1 MNAIQFALIRRGGA
15 CRVSAPFLLPVLLAG
30 VIPLHAAKTPEPA
43 AKDRL
48 PAGLSTSDWQSIRA
62 AHEAWRHAIEQVKD
76 GWQAR
81 NPAQQW
87 TTKFDGRGFEA
98 QPQSAEWTWG
108 LELRSYGAGEEQRE
122 VSGTAEVKTEGNVLA
137 YHWDETVQE
146 WFVNGGRGLEHGFTV
161 QERPPGPTDAPLS
174 FVLATRGPLR
184 AAVTGDAR
192 GVDYSDKSGA
202 TVLTYSGLRVW
213 DADGRE
219 LDARFAPAED
229 GVTLQVDDKGARYP
243 LLIDPIAQ
251 QAYVKA
257 SNPQTLDFFGD
268 SVAVSGDTVVA
279 GAIFEDSTTSGI
291 NTVPVDVDD
300 FNSGAAYV
308 FVRSG
313 STWTQQ
319 AYLKASNTDRLDAF
333 GSSVAVS
340 GDTVVVGALSEDSS
354 ATSINGNQNDNSASA
369 AGAAYVFVRSGS
381 TWTQQAYL
389 KASNAAAFDAF
400 GCSVAISGDKVVVG
414 ARGKDGNSASDIGAA
429 YVFVRNGTDWDEQDT
444 LSASNSGA
452 SDQFGSSVAISGDTV
467 VVGAAGEDS
476 SGPEGQLFDGAENAG
491 AAYVFERRIRSWL
504 QQAYLKASNTGAGD
518 RFGESVAISGDT
530 IVVGA
535 PEEDSSANGVNG
547 NQLDNLTVN
556 SGAAYVFLRTGTT
569 WSQQAYVKASNTGA
583 SDRFGDSVA
592 ISGDTLLVGA
602 PFEDSSANGINGN
615 QADNSVDAA
624 GAAYVFVRNATSWS
638 QQAYVK
644 ASKTGGYSFGLTV
657 ALSGNTAVVG
667 ARSESS
673 SATGVNGNQNDN
685 SAPASGAAYIFAGLG
700 PELVITSPTTAEG
713 QIGLPFTYQVSTS
726 GVAPNNF
733 VAVGLPAGLSID
745 TTSGLIA
752 GTPAQEG
759 IFPVALS
766 ATGATAADTETLT
779 LEIAADAAS
788 LKFLPPKRAV
798 TAGKTARL
806 TLLVANDLTR
816 TQNVR
821 VVFFFVG
828 GVSGLVEPAP
838 INFSAPGKKKAT
850 QRPKL
855 SRVRVE
861 IPIPDATTAGS
872 VGVVAR
878 VGDQTASSQL
888 TIKARR

>member
-1 MNAIQFALIRRGGA
+1 
-15 CRVSAPFLLPVLLAG
+15 VLLAG

-229 GVTLQVDDKGARYP
+229 GVTLQVDDKSARYP

-268 SVAVSGDTVVA
+268 SVAVSGDTVV
-279 GAIFEDSTTSGI
+279 
-291 NTVPVDVDD
+291 
-300 FNSGAAYV
+300 
-308 FVRSG
+308 
-313 STWTQQ
+313 
-319 AYLKASNTDRLDAF
+319 
-333 GSSVAVS
+333 
-340 GDTVVVGALSEDSS
+340 VG
-354 ATSINGNQNDNSASA
+354 
-369 AGAAYVFVRSGS
+369 
-381 TWTQQAYL
+381 
-389 KASNAAAFDAF
+389 
-400 GCSVAISGDKVVVG
+400 
-414 ARGKDGNSASDIGAA
+414 
-429 YVFVRNGTDWDEQDT
+429 
-444 LSASNSGA
+444 
-452 SDQFGSSVAISGDTV
+452 
-467 VVGAAGEDS
+467 
-476 SGPEGQLFDGAENAG
+476 
-491 AAYVFERRIRSWL
+491 
-504 QQAYLKASNTGAGD
+504 
-518 RFGESVAISGDT
+518 
-530 IVVGA
+530 
-535 PEEDSSANGVNG
+535 
-547 NQLDNLTVN
+547 
-556 SGAAYVFLRTGTT
+556 
-569 WSQQAYVKASNTGA
+569 
-583 SDRFGDSVA
+583 
-592 ISGDTLLVGA
+592 
-602 PFEDSSANGINGN
+602 
-615 QADNSVDAA
+615 
-624 GAAYVFVRNATSWS
+624 
-638 QQAYVK
+638 
-644 ASKTGGYSFGLTV
+644 
-657 ALSGNTAVVG
+657 
-667 ARSESS
+667 
-673 SATGVNGNQNDN
+673 
-685 SAPASGAAYIFAGLG
+685 
-700 PELVITSPTTAEG
+700 
-713 QIGLPFTYQVSTS
+713 